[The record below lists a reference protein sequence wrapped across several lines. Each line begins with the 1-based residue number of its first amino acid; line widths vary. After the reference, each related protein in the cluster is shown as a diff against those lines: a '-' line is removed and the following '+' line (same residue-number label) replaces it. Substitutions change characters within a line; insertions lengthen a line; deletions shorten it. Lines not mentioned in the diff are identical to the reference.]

1 MPIKKTVQHPQVKR
15 TLFILTTL
23 LLVALFTTLLIKNK
37 TFTTQAYT
45 PEVFVT
51 EWQTNIKD
59 ATDSTVSLYFELT
72 GTTGYYLIDWDCN
85 GSMDEMV
92 DESRKVIH
100 DYIIPGKY
108 DVCISALFPISF
120 QSTSLSADERS
131 KLLRIKQWGTIPWS
145 SFASSF
151 WGMGNMQ
158 LTASD
163 APDLSRVTDMSGAFG
178 GLANFTGN
186 NSMNSWD
193 TINVTN
199 MKSMFENSG
208 KFNADISDWDTDN
221 VTDMSRMFR
230 NAQSFNQNIGG
241 WNTGN
246 VTNMNCMFYVARA
259 FNQNIGNW
267 DTKNVEDMSYMFGS
281 TNAFNQPIGN
291 WTTSN
296 VNNMR
301 YMFYSATAF
310 NQDIK
315 KWKTGNVTNMSGMF
329 AGATNFNQPIGDW
342 DVSKVI
348 YMTAMFSLA
357 TSFNQDIST
366 WETNKLRDMASMF
379 RGASSFNKPLNSWNT
394 SQVYTMSKLFEG
406 AVAFNQP
413 LNNWVTSGVTS
424 MSDMFKGATSFNQPI
439 GNWNTSKVNNMSSL
453 FNNAKAFNQD
463 ISTWDVRGVTN
474 FDLFLSNSGLV
485 SDNYDR
491 LLNSWSEQNVKL
503 GLTFGADGVYYCNA
517 GTARNKLSTT
527 YTWTINDAGQNCPPF
542 NIDLDKT
549 DIDEGKTEVGTITAE
564 DEEISSLVFTLVPG
578 EGSEDNLKFALN
590 SSTGQLA
597 FSQPPDFEDPQ
608 GSADPEDGNKYTI
621 RVRVTDVVKQ
631 YSEAV
636 FVITVN
642 DIDDVGPVIRI
653 FPGIKKNK
661 GNITDTEF
669 EVSDRFS
676 IKSVG
681 LHTSSVAAIQPNSIQ
696 CWGVRNTESEGFPY
710 RCIEPDPTNHLTIR
724 CKVTIT
730 TSGSLVLYATD
741 EADYTT
747 TAEEPG
753 YIIDTFGPTFT
764 VANVNTATPY
774 SIDNPSVSFKA
785 EDPTGI
791 QRYKIIFFKNN
802 NREGV
807 SKKATVISI
816 EDHPGTLSYDEI
828 DLDPHQVPR
837 SIEIKAYD
845 NTDNYTSRRIY
856 FPPTIEITAPTI
868 ISRNPINNT
877 TVKITTSTPG
887 NIITDIDLRGAAA
900 FGAQLR
906 NCKDRDDNID
916 ETPVFP
922 YITSVECQ
930 IHGIQETGM
939 LEVHATEKDTSE
951 QTYEGMNLQKY
962 FHDTE
967 APKIV
972 ISAPTKSSN
981 SDITDV
987 TITVTDGVDLFAEDI
1002 TIHSDTTVDVL
1013 NNQLLCDTD
1022 DNNKSIVN
1030 CTLTITSSGKLVI
1043 QAKDKADNTSTKL
1056 VDNFLVDKTPPDVSI
1071 DPPAKVNLNNHMSY
1085 TLSGGCTSGDN
1096 DPVVIMITQPYLAT
1110 CDENRWTLPLDLS
1123 TYPDGDIYVQVKQ
1136 TDSVENEGTAEATLQ
1151 KDTAP
1156 PNVSVNQSPTQKDP
1170 TNEDSI
1176 KFLVIFSKPINEAT
1190 FTKEKVL
1197 LLGSSTAEV
1206 KSITNIGDRRY
1217 EVEVNKLTN
1226 GDTVIVRMP
1235 AGSVT
1240 DLAGNDNLIC
1250 TFTDN
1255 SVTYDTT
1262 SPTVTINQAKDQAD
1276 PAYTEPIK
1284 FTAVFSEPVNV
1295 TAHYKGEL
1303 EILGS
1308 RTAKVS
1314 QIVKVNDTTYTVY
1327 VTGMLSEE
1335 IVSLTLPA
1343 GRIEDMAGNLNK
1355 ASTSTDNSITYIVRA
1370 EEPEPPVITPLD
1382 PKPAVKPRRPFAK
1395 YFNPIIE
1402 LEENINE
1409 EETSETTTKKHT
1421 SLTQSKNLRVKV
1433 YDKQHRPIKGATVE
1447 IHSDVRTE
1455 ITDENGEVYFENMDT
1470 GLHTMI
1476 ISYKGHRAER
1486 EINLINDGEEEM
1498 EINIKLEQVT
1508 TPNYVYWLIALIIL
1522 LVILLGYKIYKEKR
1536 REK

>member
-1 MPIKKTVQHPQVKR
+1 MNTKTVLHPQVKR

-37 TFTTQAYT
+37 TFTTQAYA

-72 GTTGYYLIDWDCN
+72 GKTGYYLIDWDCN

-92 DESRKVIH
+92 DESRKVTH
-100 DYIIPGKY
+100 DYTIPGTY

-120 QSTSLSADERS
+120 QSTNLSVDERS

-186 NSMNSWD
+186 NSMNSWN

-366 WETNKLRDMASMF
+366 W
-379 RGASSFNKPLNSWNT
+379 
-394 SQVYTMSKLFEG
+394 
-406 AVAFNQP
+406 
-413 LNNWVTSGVTS
+413 
-424 MSDMFKGATSFNQPI
+424 
-439 GNWNTSKVNNMSSL
+439 
-453 FNNAKAFNQD
+453 
-463 ISTWDVRGVTN
+463 DVRGVTN

-517 GTARNKLSTT
+517 ETARNKLSTT

-549 DIDEGKTEVGTITAE
+549 DIDEGKTEVGTISAE
-564 DEEISSLVFTLVPG
+564 DEETSSLVFTLVPG

-590 SSTGQLA
+590 SSTGLLA

-621 RVRVTDVVKQ
+621 RVRATDIVKQ

-661 GNITDTEF
+661 GDITDTEF

-676 IKSVG
+676 IESVG
-681 LHTSSVAAIQPNSIQ
+681 LHSSSVAAIQPNSIQ

-741 EADYTT
+741 EAGYTT

-753 YIIDTFGPTFT
+753 YVIDTRGPTFT
-764 VANVNTATPY
+764 VANLDISSSNNVY
-774 SIDNPSVSFKA
+774 NPTVKFLA
-785 EDPTGI
+785 DDPTGI
-791 QRYKIIFFKNN
+791 TKYELTFIEELPNERTI
-802 NREGV
+802 
-807 SKKATVISI
+807 TI
-816 EDHPGTLSYDEI
+816 EDFTPGVILSREI
-828 DLDPHQVPR
+828 NLDPNKQSHVV
-837 SIEIKAYD
+837 EIKAYD
-845 NTDNYTSRRIY
+845 STENSTSRRITI
-856 FPPTIEITAPTI
+856 PPVIEINAPDI
-868 ISRNPINNT
+868 ISKNPIDT
-877 TVKITTSTPG
+877 TTIKITTSTPG
-887 NIITDIDLRGAAA
+887 YKITNINISGDAANGATLTGCDA
-900 FGAQLR
+900 
-906 NCKDRDDNID
+906 
-916 ETPVFP
+916 TP
-922 YITSVECQ
+922 YTSTVTCGVS
-930 IHGIQETGM
+930 GIQNTGM
-939 LEVHATEKDTSE
+939 LIVEATETDESTWT
-951 QTYEGMNLQKY
+951 QTGTNVQKY

-967 APKIV
+967 APNII

-981 SDITDV
+981 TDITDV
-987 TITVTDGVDLFAEDI
+987 TITATDDVDLFASGV
-1002 TIHSDTTVDVL
+1002 TIHTDTTTVGYKDF
-1013 NNQLLCDTD
+1013 LCDTD

-1030 CTLTITSSGKLVI
+1030 CTLTITGSGKLVI
-1043 QAKDKADNTSTKL
+1043 EATDKAGNSFTKEE
-1056 VDNFLVDKTPPDVSI
+1056 DGFLVDKTPPDVSI
-1071 DPPAKVNLNNHMSY
+1071 DSPAKVNLNNHMSY
-1085 TLSGGCTSGDN
+1085 TLSGGCTTGDN
-1096 DPVVIMITQPYLAT
+1096 DPIVIMITQPYLAT

-1136 TDSVENEGTAEATLQ
+1136 TDSVGNQGTAEVTLQ

-1217 EVEVNKLTN
+1217 EVEVNNLTD

-1455 ITDENGEVYFENMDT
+1455 ITDENGEV
-1470 GLHTMI
+1470 
-1476 ISYKGHRAER
+1476 
-1486 EINLINDGEEEM
+1486 
-1498 EINIKLEQVT
+1498 
-1508 TPNYVYWLIALIIL
+1508 IL
-1522 LVILLGYKIYKEKR
+1522 RIWILAYTQ
-1536 REK
+1536 

>member
-1 MPIKKTVQHPQVKR
+1 MNTKTVLHPQVKR

-37 TFTTQAYT
+37 TFTTQAYA

-72 GTTGYYLIDWDCN
+72 GKTGYYLIDWDCN

-92 DESRKVIH
+92 DESRKVTH
-100 DYIIPGKY
+100 DYTIPGTY

-120 QSTSLSADERS
+120 QSTNLSVDERS

-186 NSMNSWD
+186 NSMNSWN

-366 WETNKLRDMASMF
+366 W
-379 RGASSFNKPLNSWNT
+379 
-394 SQVYTMSKLFEG
+394 
-406 AVAFNQP
+406 
-413 LNNWVTSGVTS
+413 
-424 MSDMFKGATSFNQPI
+424 
-439 GNWNTSKVNNMSSL
+439 
-453 FNNAKAFNQD
+453 
-463 ISTWDVRGVTN
+463 DVRGVTN

-517 GTARNKLSTT
+517 ETARNKLSTT

-549 DIDEGKTEVGTITAE
+549 DIDEGKTEVGTISAE
-564 DEEISSLVFTLVPG
+564 DEETSSLVFTLVPG

-590 SSTGQLA
+590 SSTELLA

-621 RVRVTDVVKQ
+621 RVRATDIVKQ

-661 GNITDTEF
+661 GDITDTEF

-676 IKSVG
+676 IESVG
-681 LHTSSVAAIQPNSIQ
+681 LHSSSVAAIQPNSIQ

-741 EADYTT
+741 EAGYTT

-753 YIIDTFGPTFT
+753 YVIDTRGPTFT
-764 VANVNTATPY
+764 VANLDISSSNNVY
-774 SIDNPSVSFKA
+774 NPTVKFLA
-785 EDPTGI
+785 DDPTGI
-791 QRYKIIFFKNN
+791 TKYELTFIEELPNERTI
-802 NREGV
+802 
-807 SKKATVISI
+807 TI
-816 EDHPGTLSYDEI
+816 EDFTPGVILSREI
-828 DLDPHQVPR
+828 NLDPNKQSHVV
-837 SIEIKAYD
+837 EIKAYD
-845 NTDNYTSRRIY
+845 STENSTSRRITI
-856 FPPTIEITAPTI
+856 PPVIEINAPDI
-868 ISRNPINNT
+868 ISKNPIDT
-877 TVKITTSTPG
+877 TTIKITTSTPG
-887 NIITDIDLRGAAA
+887 YKITNINISGDAANGATLTGCDA
-900 FGAQLR
+900 
-906 NCKDRDDNID
+906 
-916 ETPVFP
+916 TP
-922 YITSVECQ
+922 YTSTVTCGVS
-930 IHGIQETGM
+930 GIQNTGM
-939 LEVHATEKDTSE
+939 LIVEATETDESTWT
-951 QTYEGMNLQKY
+951 QTGTNVQKY

-967 APKIV
+967 APNII

-981 SDITDV
+981 TDITDV
-987 TITVTDGVDLFAEDI
+987 TITATDDVDLFASGV
-1002 TIHSDTTVDVL
+1002 TIHTDTTTVGYKDF
-1013 NNQLLCDTD
+1013 LCDTD

-1030 CTLTITSSGKLVI
+1030 CTLTITGSGKLVI
-1043 QAKDKADNTSTKL
+1043 EATDKAGNSFTKEE
-1056 VDNFLVDKTPPDVSI
+1056 DGFLVDKTPPDVSI
-1071 DPPAKVNLNNHMSY
+1071 DSPAKVNLNNHMSY
-1085 TLSGGCTSGDN
+1085 TLSGGCTTGDN
-1096 DPVVIMITQPYLAT
+1096 DPIVIMITQPYLAT

-1136 TDSVENEGTAEATLQ
+1136 TDSVGNQGTAEVTLQ

-1217 EVEVNKLTN
+1217 EVEVNNLTD

>member
-1 MPIKKTVQHPQVKR
+1 MNTKTVLHPQVKR

-37 TFTTQAYT
+37 TFTTQAYA

-72 GTTGYYLIDWDCN
+72 GKTGYYLIDWDCN

-92 DESRKVIH
+92 DESRKVTH
-100 DYIIPGKY
+100 DYTIPGTY

-120 QSTSLSADERS
+120 QSTNLSVDERS

-186 NSMNSWD
+186 NSMNSWN

-366 WETNKLRDMASMF
+366 W
-379 RGASSFNKPLNSWNT
+379 
-394 SQVYTMSKLFEG
+394 
-406 AVAFNQP
+406 
-413 LNNWVTSGVTS
+413 
-424 MSDMFKGATSFNQPI
+424 
-439 GNWNTSKVNNMSSL
+439 
-453 FNNAKAFNQD
+453 
-463 ISTWDVRGVTN
+463 DVRGVTN

-517 GTARNKLSTT
+517 ETARNKLSTT

-549 DIDEGKTEVGTITAE
+549 DIDEGKTEVGTISAE
-564 DEEISSLVFTLVPG
+564 DEETSSLVFTLVPG

-590 SSTGQLA
+590 SSTGRLA

-621 RVRVTDVVKQ
+621 RVRATDIVKQ

-661 GNITDTEF
+661 GDITDTEF

-676 IKSVG
+676 IESVG
-681 LHTSSVAAIQPNSIQ
+681 LHSSSVAAIQPNSIQ

-710 RCIEPDPTNHLTIR
+710 RCIEPDPSNHLTIR

-741 EADYTT
+741 EAGYTT

-753 YIIDTFGPTFT
+753 YVIDTRGPTFT
-764 VANVNTATPY
+764 VANLDISSSNNVY
-774 SIDNPSVSFKA
+774 NPTVKFLA
-785 EDPTGI
+785 DDPTGI
-791 QRYKIIFFKNN
+791 TKYELTFIEELPNERTI
-802 NREGV
+802 
-807 SKKATVISI
+807 TI
-816 EDHPGTLSYDEI
+816 EDFTPGVILSREI
-828 DLDPHQVPR
+828 NLDPNKQSHVV
-837 SIEIKAYD
+837 EIKAYD
-845 NTDNYTSRRIY
+845 STENSTSRRITI
-856 FPPTIEITAPTI
+856 PPVIEINAPDI
-868 ISRNPINNT
+868 ISKNPIDT
-877 TVKITTSTPG
+877 TTIKITTSTPG
-887 NIITDIDLRGAAA
+887 YKITNINISGDAANGATLTGCDA
-900 FGAQLR
+900 
-906 NCKDRDDNID
+906 
-916 ETPVFP
+916 TP
-922 YITSVECQ
+922 YTSTVTCGVS
-930 IHGIQETGM
+930 GIQNTGM
-939 LEVHATEKDTSE
+939 LIVEATETDESTWT
-951 QTYEGMNLQKY
+951 QTGTNVQKY

-967 APKIV
+967 APNII

-981 SDITDV
+981 TDITDV
-987 TITVTDGVDLFAEDI
+987 TITATDDVDLFASGV
-1002 TIHSDTTVDVL
+1002 TIHTDTTTVGYKDF
-1013 NNQLLCDTD
+1013 LCDTD

-1030 CTLTITSSGKLVI
+1030 CTLTITGSGKLVI
-1043 QAKDKADNTSTKL
+1043 EATDKAGNSFTKEE
-1056 VDNFLVDKTPPDVSI
+1056 DGFLVDKTPPDVSI
-1071 DPPAKVNLNNHMSY
+1071 DSPAKVNLNNHMSY
-1085 TLSGGCTSGDN
+1085 TLSGGCTTGDN
-1096 DPVVIMITQPYLAT
+1096 DPIVIMITQPYLAT

-1136 TDSVENEGTAEATLQ
+1136 TDSVGNQGTAEVTLQ

-1217 EVEVNKLTN
+1217 EVEVNNLTD

>member
-1 MPIKKTVQHPQVKR
+1 MNTKTVLHPQVKR

-37 TFTTQAYT
+37 TFTTQAYA

-72 GTTGYYLIDWDCN
+72 GKTGYYLIDWDCN

-92 DESRKVIH
+92 DESRKVTH
-100 DYIIPGKY
+100 DYTTPGKY
-108 DVCISALFPISF
+108 DVCVSAIFPISF
-120 QSTSLSADERS
+120 QSTNLSVDERS

-186 NSMNSWD
+186 NSMNSWN

-366 WETNKLRDMASMF
+366 W
-379 RGASSFNKPLNSWNT
+379 
-394 SQVYTMSKLFEG
+394 
-406 AVAFNQP
+406 
-413 LNNWVTSGVTS
+413 
-424 MSDMFKGATSFNQPI
+424 
-439 GNWNTSKVNNMSSL
+439 
-453 FNNAKAFNQD
+453 
-463 ISTWDVRGVTN
+463 DVRGVTN

-517 GTARNKLSTT
+517 ETARNKLSTT

-542 NIDLDKT
+542 NIDLDYT
-549 DIDEGKTEVGTITAE
+549 EIDENTTEVGTISAE
-564 DEEISSLVFTLVPG
+564 DEETSSLIFTLVPG

-590 SSTGQLA
+590 SSTGRLA
-597 FSQPPDFEDPQ
+597 FLQPPDFEDPQ
-608 GSADPEDGNKYTI
+608 GSADPTDGNKYTI
-621 RVRVTDVVKQ
+621 RVRATDVVAQ

-661 GNITDTEF
+661 GDITDTQF

-676 IKSVG
+676 IESVG
-681 LHTSSVAAIQPNSIQ
+681 LHSSSVAAIQPGSIQ
-696 CWGVRNTESEGFPY
+696 CWGVSNTSSPDFPY
-710 RCIEPDPTNHLTIR
+710 RCDEPNPTNHLTIR

-741 EADYTT
+741 EAGYTT

-753 YIIDTFGPTFT
+753 YVIDTRGPTFT
-764 VANVNTATPY
+764 VANLDISSSNNVY
-774 SIDNPSVSFKA
+774 NPTVKFLA
-785 EDPTGI
+785 DDPTGVTKYELTFI
-791 QRYKIIFFKNN
+791 EELPNEKTI
-802 NREGV
+802 
-807 SKKATVISI
+807 TI
-816 EDHPGTLSYDEI
+816 EDFTPGVILSREI
-828 DLDPHQVPR
+828 NLDPNRQSHVV
-837 SIEIKAYD
+837 EIKAYD
-845 NTDNYTSRRIY
+845 SADNSTSRRITI
-856 FPPTIEITAPTI
+856 PPVIEINAPDI
-868 ISRNPINNT
+868 ISKNPIDT
-877 TVKITTSTPG
+877 TTIKITTSTPG
-887 NIITDIDLRGAAA
+887 YKITNINISGDAANGATLTGCDA
-900 FGAQLR
+900 
-906 NCKDRDDNID
+906 
-916 ETPVFP
+916 TP
-922 YITSVECQ
+922 YTSTVTCGVS
-930 IHGIQETGM
+930 GIQNTGM
-939 LEVHATEKDTSE
+939 LIVEATETDESTWT
-951 QTYEGMNLQKY
+951 QTGTNVQKY

-967 APKIV
+967 APNII

-981 SDITDV
+981 TDITDV
-987 TITVTDGVDLFAEDI
+987 TITATDDVDLFASGV
-1002 TIHSDTTVDVL
+1002 TIHTDTTTVGYKDF
-1013 NNQLLCDTD
+1013 LCDTD

-1030 CTLTITSSGKLVI
+1030 CTLTITGSGKLVI
-1043 QAKDKADNTSTKL
+1043 EATDKAGNSFTKEE
-1056 VDNFLVDKTPPDVSI
+1056 DGFLVDKTPPDVSI
-1071 DPPAKVNLNNHMSY
+1071 DSPAKVNLNNHMSY
-1085 TLSGGCTSGDN
+1085 TLSGGCTTGDN
-1096 DPVVIMITQPYLAT
+1096 DPIVIMITQPYLAT

-1136 TDSVENEGTAEATLQ
+1136 TDSVGNQGTAEVTLQ

-1217 EVEVNKLTN
+1217 EVEVNNLTD

>member
-1 MPIKKTVQHPQVKR
+1 MNTKTVLHPQVKR

-37 TFTTQAYT
+37 TFTTQAYA

-72 GTTGYYLIDWDCN
+72 GKTGYYLIDWDCN

-92 DESRKVIH
+92 DESRKVTH
-100 DYIIPGKY
+100 DYTIPGTY

-120 QSTSLSADERS
+120 QSTNLSVDERS

-186 NSMNSWD
+186 NSMNSWN

-366 WETNKLRDMASMF
+366 W
-379 RGASSFNKPLNSWNT
+379 
-394 SQVYTMSKLFEG
+394 
-406 AVAFNQP
+406 
-413 LNNWVTSGVTS
+413 
-424 MSDMFKGATSFNQPI
+424 
-439 GNWNTSKVNNMSSL
+439 
-453 FNNAKAFNQD
+453 
-463 ISTWDVRGVTN
+463 DVRGVTN

-517 GTARNKLSTT
+517 ETARNKLSTT

-549 DIDEGKTEVGTITAE
+549 DIDEGKTEVGTISAE
-564 DEEISSLVFTLVPG
+564 DEETSSLVFTLVPG

-590 SSTGQLA
+590 SSTGRLA

-621 RVRVTDVVKQ
+621 RVRATDIVKQ

-661 GNITDTEF
+661 GDITDTEF

-676 IKSVG
+676 IESVG
-681 LHTSSVAAIQPNSIQ
+681 LHSSSVAAIQPNSIQ

-741 EADYTT
+741 EAGYTT

-753 YIIDTFGPTFT
+753 YVIDTRGPTFT
-764 VANVNTATPY
+764 VANLDISSSNNVY
-774 SIDNPSVSFKA
+774 NPTVKFLA
-785 EDPTGI
+785 DDPTGI
-791 QRYKIIFFKNN
+791 TKYELTFIEELPNERTI
-802 NREGV
+802 
-807 SKKATVISI
+807 TI
-816 EDHPGTLSYDEI
+816 EDFTPGVILSREI
-828 DLDPHQVPR
+828 NLDPNKQSHVV
-837 SIEIKAYD
+837 EIKAYD
-845 NTDNYTSRRIY
+845 STENSTSRRITI
-856 FPPTIEITAPTI
+856 PPVIEINAPDI
-868 ISRNPINNT
+868 ISKNPIDT
-877 TVKITTSTPG
+877 TTIKITTSTPG
-887 NIITDIDLRGAAA
+887 YKITNINISGDAANGATLTGCDA
-900 FGAQLR
+900 
-906 NCKDRDDNID
+906 
-916 ETPVFP
+916 TP
-922 YITSVECQ
+922 YTSTVTCGVS
-930 IHGIQETGM
+930 GIQNTGM
-939 LEVHATEKDTSE
+939 LIVEATETDESTWT
-951 QTYEGMNLQKY
+951 QTGTNVQKY

-967 APKIV
+967 APNII

-981 SDITDV
+981 TDITDV
-987 TITVTDGVDLFAEDI
+987 TITATDDVDLFASGV
-1002 TIHSDTTVDVL
+1002 TIHTDTTTVGYKDF
-1013 NNQLLCDTD
+1013 LCDTD

-1030 CTLTITSSGKLVI
+1030 CTLTITGSGKLVI
-1043 QAKDKADNTSTKL
+1043 EATDKAGNSFTKEE
-1056 VDNFLVDKTPPDVSI
+1056 DGFLVDKTPPDVSI
-1071 DPPAKVNLNNHMSY
+1071 DSPAKVNLNNHMSY
-1085 TLSGGCTSGDN
+1085 TLSGGCTTGDN
-1096 DPVVIMITQPYLAT
+1096 DPIVIMITQPYLAT

-1136 TDSVENEGTAEATLQ
+1136 TDSVGNQGTAEVTLQ

-1217 EVEVNKLTN
+1217 EVEVNNLTD